1 VPRHLVL
8 IGPFQD
14 RPTGELC
21 VVIAD
26 NAAGLA
32 VDPDKGAE
40 LPGNPCPGEA
50 GVRHEAQAFARAI
63 VDHGED
69 PELPRGTEAVGYK
82 VQRSR

>member
-1 VPRHLVL
+1 MPRHGIL

-21 VVIAD
+21 AVIAD

-40 LPGNPCPGEA
+40 LPGNPCSGEA

-82 VQRSR
+82 VQRFR